1 MSFDKAIEILTDELC
16 HIRHHLL
23 EQGKAPE
30 YYAELRQ
37 LVTALEMGISAL
49 TKWSE
54 NLMRGIAEAYGGK
67 TSGPVFMDDATPAAQ
82 AVPSPMIEA
91 ARNGE
96 VYL

>member
-23 EQGKAPE
+23 EKGKAPE

-49 TKWSE
+49 AKELPKEPPAPICQTCRNFETCPWRHE
-54 NLMRGIAEAYGGK
+54 GVF
-67 TSGPVFMDDATPAAQ
+67 SGPPYKARRVFACSEYKT
-82 AVPSPMIEA
+82 E
-91 ARNGE
+91 
-96 VYL
+96 